1 MSLLLLPV
9 VVVVVDPLECINT
22 DSLVRNDIV
31 LPLLSNAPYK
41 QIPTAIAIAGGLLCK
56 AAPLMLLSVVRQV

>member
-1 MSLLLLPV
+1 MLLLP

-41 QIPTAIAIAGGLLCK
+41 QIPTAIAIAGGLLLCK
-56 AAPLMLLSVVRQV
+56 TAPLMLLSVVRQV